1 MKKNIRFSKFFTCAV
16 VVSAA
21 VIIAGIVSVA
31 VRGINFGLDF
41 KPGMIEEV
49 RIAPAVMEVTYTGSA
64 TVSVDPSAAGLD
76 VVVSGVGAENRTVS
90 VPYAQ
95 YGTVAAVAEQLRSVE
110 GVSVKVLKD
119 VELEADSL
127 YVNSAV
133 STNLSENPLCLFAP
147 DADSVVNADAVRE
160 ALKDFESVDVKT
172 LGTGAATS
180 YQIRMGVSAD
190 STGKSMQEATGTA
203 LANAFG
209 ADKVAVVKSDFIGSQ
224 FSKNLVRDSILLVL
238 ATLVLIWIY
247 ATIRFHWDF
256 ALASV
261 IAVIHDSL
269 VMIAFITFTQVEF
282 STTTIAAILTIVGYS
297 INATVVILDRVRS
310 DMKIV
315 DTANFKDI
323 LNLALNE
330 TFSRSVITTVT
341 TLFSVVA
348 LFVFTTGTI
357 HDFAQVLIVGL
368 LSGCYSSI
376 FITGAFIAATR
387 KNFKNEGAVS
397 VKASGNVFAF
407 ES

>member
-1 MKKNIRFSKFFTCAV
+1 MKKTIRFSKFFTCAV
-16 VVSAA
+16 ILSAVVILS
-21 VIIAGIVSVA
+21 GILATA

-41 KPGMIEEV
+41 RPGMIEEI
-49 RIAPAVMEVTYTGSA
+49 RIAPSVMEVTYSGSA
-64 TVSVDPSAAGLD
+64 TVSLDPSATGLD
-76 VVVSGVGAENRTVS
+76 LVVSGVGAENRTVS
-90 VPYAQ
+90 LPYAQ
-95 YGTVAAVAEQLRSVE
+95 YASVSDLAQQLNTVE
-110 GVSVKVLKD
+110 GVTATVLKD
-119 VELEADSL
+119 VSVSDSVL

-133 STNLSENPLCLFAP
+133 STNLGATPLRLFAS
-147 DADSVVNADAVRE
+147 DAGSVVNADEVRE

-172 LGTGAATS
+172 LGTGADTS
-180 YQIRMGVSAD
+180 YQIRMGISAD
-190 STGKSMQEATGTA
+190 SNGKTMQEATAAA
-203 LANAFG
+203 LADAFG

-261 IAVIHDSL
+261 IAVVHDSL
-269 VMIAFITFTQVEF
+269 VMIAFIAWSQLEF

-297 INATVVILDRVRS
+297 INATVVILDRVRT

-315 DTANFKDI
+315 DTDKFKNI
-323 LNLALNE
+323 LDLALSE

-348 LFVFTTGTI
+348 LFIFTTGTI
-357 HDFAQVLIVGL
+357 HDFAEVLIVGL
-368 LSGCYSSI
+368 ISGCYSSI
-376 FITGAFIAATR
+376 FISGAFIACTR
-387 KNFKNEGAVS
+387 RNFKNAGAV
-397 VKASGNVFAF
+397 KADGNVLAF